1 MKSLSQHI
9 NESLE
14 LGIILE
20 SLDFKP
26 NFSLNDIQIDLVD
39 KVKKSKL
46 IKELTKLG
54 KIERVEVIDYFPT
67 SMYSGL
73 TFTFTLDSNV
83 TYSKAFKYD
92 NNSKKYD
99 ITVTQDSYALIT
111 SDGSKISG
119 GYSVKSEPFS
129 ISSKIEE
136 ALKNIV
142 KGKIQLPSDKDC
154 YEIEEV
160 LKAMAVA
167 YIGNSYYTMDKVE
180 IDRFSYTK
188 TKKIDTSS
196 LKFRVSG
203 KGNLAPS
210 LSIKYDF
217 ISKNI
222 DIEFGRYIGNL
233 SNGYRSL
240 KDTVKIKNGSV
251 LDNILKIAKDK
262 TLMQKLSVPLKT
274 ASDKENKSFTDFYK
288 NRRQVD

>member
-26 NFSLNDIQIDLVD
+26 NFSLNDIQIDLVN

-54 KIERVEVIDYFPT
+54 KIERVEIIDYHPIAI
-67 SMYSGL
+67 YSGL

-83 TYSKAFKYD
+83 TYSKSFKYD
-92 NNSKKYD
+92 KNSKKYD
-99 ITVTQDSYALIT
+99 VTESEDSYALIT

-119 GYSVKSEPFS
+119 GYSIKSEPFS
-129 ISSKIEE
+129 ISSKIGE

-154 YEIEEV
+154 YEIEEI
-160 LKAMAVA
+160 LKAMLVA
-167 YIGNSYYTMDKVE
+167 YIGNSYYTTDKVE
-180 IDRFSYTK
+180 ISMFSYTK
-188 TKKIDTSS
+188 TKKLNTTS
-196 LKFRVSG
+196 LNFGAGG
-203 KGNLAPS
+203 KDNLAPR
-210 LSIKYDF
+210 LAIKYDF

-222 DIEFGRYIGNL
+222 EIDFGRYIGNL
-233 SNGYRSL
+233 SSGFKSL
-240 KDTVKIKNGSV
+240 KTNVKIKKGSV
-251 LDNILKIAKDK
+251 LDNILSIAKDK
-262 TLMQKLSVPLKT
+262 KLLKMLAEPLKT
-274 ASDKENKSFTDFYK
+274 ASDREDKAFADFYK